1 MHNDINFVNII
12 TSFLNILNQLK
23 EPLMQSK
30 LLRKF
35 RKYKLSVDEMIYNEA
50 RNNVQA
56 LIKDKKRKLLQEKL
70 SENVEKPKELWKT
83 INNWVYQIK
92 RLPQQAYASIQKKS

>member
-1 MHNDINFVNII
+1 MHNDIHFVNII

-56 LIKDKKRKLLQEKL
+56 LIKDKKK
-70 SENVEKPKELWKT
+70 NFC
-83 INNWVYQIK
+83 
-92 RLPQQAYASIQKKS
+92 KKSYLKM